1 MSNLSFLRNTY
12 SDALIIKIRV
22 LVFNGTLT
30 PLVSVE
36 NKFTKYLQ
44 NLVKT
49 IKIKTVHKI
58 YKK

>member
-1 MSNLSFLRNTY
+1 MSNLGFGRNTY
-12 SDALIIKIRV
+12 SDSLIIITQEAS
-22 LVFNGTLT
+22 FNGTQT
-30 PLVSVE
+30 PLFSVE

>member
-1 MSNLSFLRNTY
+1 MSNLGCGRNTY
-12 SDALIIKIRV
+12 SDSLIIITQGAS
-22 LVFNGTLT
+22 FNGTQT
-30 PLVSVE
+30 PLFSVE

-49 IKIKTVHKI
+49 IKI